1 MLTCCHN
8 LAHYLIVAF
17 ILVCFCIGFTVRTIW
32 LSFFRVDNPYIDA
45 HRLQAKNNLD
55 YDAYLKWVKENLGD
69 CMPYDKVLT
78 DEEKRMNNDLG
89 LK

>member
-1 MLTCCHN
+1 
-8 LAHYLIVAF
+8 VE
-17 ILVCFCIGFTVRTIW
+17 
-32 LSFFRVDNPYIDA
+32 NPYIDA

-55 YDAYLKWVKENLGD
+55 YDTYLKWVKDNLGD